1 MPDFAAC
8 NPAHQVL
15 VTAQRGSACILIKS
29 PGNEAVKVH
38 GLARELAERSR
49 QKASLL
55 HFFLPFFPFKCGPG
69 SDPRQQRLNMSE
81 VVGFSRN
88 LMGRLLLEAHLWSL
102 GFLEDFFT

>member
-38 GLARELAERSR
+38 GLVRELAERSR

-55 HFFLPFFPFKCGPG
+55 HFFLPFSPFKCGPG

-88 LMGRLLLEAHLWSL
+88 LMGRLLLEAHL
-102 GFLEDFFT
+102 